1 MADRSIVTQVG
12 LGDLKFALQEV
23 AQNLFSHINSS
34 LSKAHGLNIIN
45 GYVDSNGN
53 DLTTF
58 QDSQGNVMGNYQ
70 ILFFIGNVP
79 YFAPANLTALA
90 GQPETNGSINTD
102 TAQEDAFSQQ
112 GGSAWVTG
120 YTSDQVAQAEAI
132 NTDVLVG
139 HTQQIY
145 YATHGN
151 MAVTASTTFN
161 SLGAQVGT
169 HLVTLRYNGLVYQIP
184 VCDRFGGPSQL
195 WRGFGFAADNGFTS
209 NTAVFAHN
217 YSGGYGSGSIFY
229 RDGRGTL
236 PRTVTLQINERQDG
250 SGNWTDV
257 PLAGGSFQLNDG
269 NPVLVA
275 AYDVTYPQTL
285 YTFTISVRTLSDHPI
300 LLAVFRVKIVNE
312 AGTIFSPTCFVYA
325 YDLD

>member
-1 MADRSIVTQVG
+1 MSDRSIVTQVG
-12 LGDLKFALQEV
+12 IEDLKFALSEV
-23 AQNLFSHINSS
+23 AENLSKHINAS
-34 LSKAHGLNIIN
+34 LSKAHGLNIVN
-45 GYVDSNGN
+45 GYIDANGN

-79 YFAPANLTALA
+79 YFAPALATALA
-90 GQPETNGSINTD
+90 GQPATNGSIDTSIVTD
-102 TAQEDAFSQQ
+102 NGP
-112 GGSAWVTG
+112 GGSAWVTD
-120 YTSDQVAQAEAI
+120 YTSDQVAQAQAM
-132 NTDVLVG
+132 NTDVLIG

-145 YATHGN
+145 YSTHGSMSVIPQN
-151 MAVTASTTFN
+151 TFN
-161 SLGAQVGT
+161 SLGAQIGT
-169 HLVTLRYNGLVYQIP
+169 HLVTFRYNGQIYQIP
-184 VCDRFGGPSQL
+184 VSNRFGGPVQT
-195 WRGFGFAADNGFTS
+195 WRGFGFAADTGFTT
-209 NTAVFAHN
+209 NTGVFAHN
-217 YSGGYGSGSIFY
+217 YSGGYGSGSLFY
-229 RDGRGTL
+229 KDGGGTL

-269 NPVLVA
+269 NPVLVT
-275 AYDVTYPQTL
+275 AYSVTYPQTL

-312 AGTIFSPTCFVYA
+312 ASTVFSPNCFVYA

>member
-23 AQNLFSHINSS
+23 AENLFTHINSS

-45 GYVDSNGN
+45 GYVDANGN

-79 YFAPANLTALA
+79 YFAPANLTVLP
-90 GQPETNGSINTD
+90 GQPETNGSIDTD
-102 TAQEDAFSQQ
+102 TEQADAFSQQ
-112 GGSAWVTG
+112 GGSAWVTD

-151 MAVTASTTFN
+151 MAVTSSITFN
-161 SLGAQVGT
+161 SLGAQVGS
-169 HLVTLRYNGLVYQIP
+169 HLVTFRYNGLVYQIP
-184 VCDRFGGPSQL
+184 VSNRFGGPSQI
-195 WRGFGFAADNGFTS
+195 WRGFGFAADTGFTS
-209 NTAVFAHN
+209 NTATFAHN

-229 RDGRGTL
+229 KDGEGTH
-236 PRTVTLQINERQDG
+236 PRTVTLQINEHQAGD
-250 SGNWTDV
+250 GNWTDV
-257 PLAGGSFQLNDG
+257 PEAGGSFQLDSG
-269 NPVLVA
+269 NPVIVG
-275 AYDVTYPQTL
+275 AYNVTYPQNPYSFL
-285 YTFTISVRTLSDHPI
+285 ISVRTLSDHPI

-312 AGTIFSPTCFVYA
+312 AGTVFSPVCFVYA